1 MVKTAPGQKEQRA
14 QEQKIA
20 QWKYPQADEV
30 ENSIGRAVETA
41 ELHAERFNPEVD
53 RPFRGDGYL
62 MLNAVPNNNS
72 LYAFARTL
80 KKLC

>member
-1 MVKTAPGQKEQRA
+1 VHTSARQEEQCT

-20 QWKYPQADEV
+20 KWKNPEANEI
-30 ENSIGRAVETA
+30 ENSIRHTIETA

-62 MLNAVPNNNS
+62 MLISMPNNNS
-72 LYAFARTL
+72 LYAIARTL